1 MVESNY
7 VSCNMQKMA
16 GCNNMV
22 GVQYIEPLRIIRVQL
37 KFNMKITAR

>member
-7 VSCNMQKMA
+7 VSCNMQNVV

-22 GVQYIEPLRIIRVQL
+22 GVQYIEPLQRSCAKII
-37 KFNMKITAR
+37 NMKTTAR